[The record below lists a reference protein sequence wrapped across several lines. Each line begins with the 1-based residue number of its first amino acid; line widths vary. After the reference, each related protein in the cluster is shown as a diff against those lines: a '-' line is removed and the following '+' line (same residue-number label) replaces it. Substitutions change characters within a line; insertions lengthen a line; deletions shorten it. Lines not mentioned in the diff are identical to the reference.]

1 MKIKENYVMREVA
14 GQAIVIAV
22 GEESKKFKG
31 MINLNRTGKDG
42 WTGLEKG
49 LNLAEIVKKMADD
62 YEVDEN
68 TAMQDIESMVNR
80 LLKIGVL
87 EN

>member
-1 MKIKENYVMREVA
+1 MREVA

-31 MINLNRTGKDG
+31 MINLNRTGKDV

>member
-31 MINLNRTGKDG
+31 MINLNRTGKDV
-42 WTGLEKG
+42 WTGLEKR

>member
-31 MINLNRTGKDG
+31 MINLNRTGKDV

>member
-1 MKIKENYVMREVA
+1 MKIKENYVTREVA

-31 MINLNRTGKDG
+31 MINLNRTGKDV

>member
-1 MKIKENYVMREVA
+1 MREVA
-14 GQAIVIAV
+14 GQAIVIAG

-31 MINLNRTGKDG
+31 MINLNRTGKDV